1 MSVVV
6 AELVMDDVESRAL
19 ATCPC
24 PPKFWKHYV
33 DDTFCALKTQE
44 VDKFHRH
51 INSTE
56 ETIQFT
62 TEKESESKIAF
73 LDVLVSHSPDKTLNT
88 TGYRKSTHTDKYLD
102 FNSNHPIVHKLAV
115 IRTLNHRA
123 HNLLSSPSAVNEEEV
138 RISQALKM
146 NGYPR
151 KLIENPPQSTHHN
164 LPSHSPATAQ
174 PQPSHRPATDQPQT
188 SQDVTS
194 PNPTFVTIPYVKNTS
209 EAISRILSPLG
220 IKTTFQPINT
230 LKQLIV
236 HPKDPIPKEDKAGV
250 VYQIPCSDCPQTY
263 IGQTGRTLGQRIKE
277 HKKAVK
283 DRNVITSAL
292 AEHTCQTG
300 HTIDW
305 SQTEILGTNQ
315 NTSRRCLLESW
326 MIQKEPHTLNRELGT
341 LPTTYKQL
349 F

>member
-1 MSVVV
+1 M
-6 AELVMDDVESRAL
+6 EDIESRAL
-19 ATCPC
+19 ATYPC
-24 PPKFWKHYV
+24 PPKFWKRYV

-51 INSTE
+51 ISSIE

-73 LDVLVSHSPDKTLNT
+73 LDVLVSRSPDKTLNT
-88 TGYRKSTHTDKYLD
+88 TVYRKSIHTDKYLD
-102 FNSNHPIVHKLAV
+102 FNSNPPIAHKLAV
-115 IRTLNHRA
+115 IRTLNHRT
-123 HNLLSSPSAVNEEEV
+123 HNLPPSPSAVNEEEE

-151 KLIENPPQSTHHN
+151 KLIDNPPQSTQP
-164 LPSHSPATAQ
+164 LP
-174 PQPSHRPATDQPQT
+174 

-209 EAISRILSPLG
+209 EAIRRILSPLG

-236 HPKDPIPKEDKAGV
+236 HPKEPIPKENKAGV

-263 IGQTGRTLGQRIKE
+263 IGQTGRTLLQRIKE
-277 HKKAVK
+277 HKMAVK

>member
-1 MSVVV
+1 
-6 AELVMDDVESRAL
+6 
-19 ATCPC
+19 
-24 PPKFWKHYV
+24 
-33 DDTFCALKTQE
+33 
-44 VDKFHRH
+44 
-51 INSTE
+51 
-56 ETIQFT
+56 
-62 TEKESESKIAF
+62 
-73 LDVLVSHSPDKTLNT
+73 
-88 TGYRKSTHTDKYLD
+88 
-102 FNSNHPIVHKLAV
+102 
-115 IRTLNHRA
+115 
-123 HNLLSSPSAVNEEEV
+123 
-138 RISQALKM
+138 M
-146 NGYPR
+146 NGYPG
-151 KLIENPPQSTHHN
+151 KLIENPPQS
-164 LPSHSPATAQ
+164 AQ
-174 PQPSHRPATDQPQT
+174 PQP

-209 EAISRILSPLG
+209 EAIRRILPPLG

-230 LKQLIV
+230 LRQLIV

-305 SQTEILGTNQ
+305 CQTEILETNQ

-341 LPTTYKQL
+341 LPTTYNNYFSIHCIFNIIL
-349 F
+349 SSSFHLIIIYTSSHHHLSPHA

>member
-1 MSVVV
+1 MCVFMHVV
-6 AELVMDDVESRAL
+6 
-19 ATCPC
+19 T
-24 PPKFWKHYV
+24 
-33 DDTFCALKTQE
+33 E
-44 VDKFHRH
+44 V
-51 INSTE
+51 
-56 ETIQFT
+56 
-62 TEKESESKIAF
+62 
-73 LDVLVSHSPDKTLNT
+73 
-88 TGYRKSTHTDKYLD
+88 
-102 FNSNHPIVHKLAV
+102 
-115 IRTLNHRA
+115 RTLNHRA
-123 HNLLSSPSAVNEEEV
+123 HNLPSSPSAVNEEEEKITQV
-138 RISQALKM
+138 LEMS
-146 NGYPR
+146 GYPR
-151 KLIENPPQSTHHN
+151 KLIEKPPQST
-164 LPSHSPATAQ
+164 Q
-174 PQPSHRPATDQPQT
+174 PQP

-194 PNPTFVTIPYVKNTS
+194 PNPTFVTIPYVKYTS
-209 EAISRILSPLG
+209 EAIRRILSPLG

-230 LKQLIV
+230 LRQLIV

-283 DRNVITSAL
+283 DRNVITFAL

-305 SQTEILGTNQ
+305 SRTEILGTNQ

-341 LPTTYKQL
+341 LSTTYKQL